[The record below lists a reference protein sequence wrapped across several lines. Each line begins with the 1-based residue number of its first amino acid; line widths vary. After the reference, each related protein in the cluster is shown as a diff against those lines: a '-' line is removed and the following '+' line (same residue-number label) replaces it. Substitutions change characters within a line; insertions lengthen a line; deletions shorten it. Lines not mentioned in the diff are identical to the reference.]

1 MKIPF
6 LTGHRVLCV
15 WRGRV
20 LKNNFVCPE
29 KIDKQL
35 RMPRSIH
42 LCTLCNNR
50 PCHGFRRHLDEWANA
65 LEISVFV

>member
-35 RMPRSIH
+35 RMPLRKYFIFALCVKETLLGFH
-42 LCTLCNNR
+42 LLV
-50 PCHGFRRHLDEWANA
+50 GYEL
-65 LEISVFV
+65 

>member
-35 RMPRSIH
+35 RMPR
-42 LCTLCNNR
+42 
-50 PCHGFRRHLDEWANA
+50 G
-65 LEISVFV
+65 ISSLHFV